1 MGMLAVGR
9 RCFYRWGW
17 MITIKK
23 LADHFHDPNT
33 LSSNRRSMSSSFC
46 HSGGHRQ
53 PRRFCSRIRS
63 SNTEHINCL
72 TIGTNTGGGQ
82 AGGEQVFD
90 NLLNRKYS
98 KVKTIKSAFA
108 ILSLVKWYL
117 CKVKLLQ
124 KLPQTE
130 KDLKLTK
137 MKKSLSVRREQKPF
151 LPTCP
156 ITCGLDG
163 RVGCGHKHSV
173 FSDHLFS
180 TVDTNPGTASGS
192 RGDRDGE
199 RYFQKY

>member
-1 MGMLAVGR
+1 MPAFWPILRHSEIASV
-9 RCFYRWGW
+9 
-17 MITIKK
+17 IQN
-23 LADHFHDPNT
+23 D
-33 LSSNRRSMSSSFC
+33 S
-46 HSGGHRQ
+46 SGGPTAQ
-53 PRRFCSRIRS
+53 KSCLLYPNIRS

-117 CKVKLLQ
+117 CKIKLLQ
-124 KLPQTE
+124 RLPQTE

-180 TVDTNPGTASGS
+180 TVDTNPGWPLVGAEANVTVKDIFKNIKSFNTHACMVM
-192 RGDRDGE
+192 
-199 RYFQKY
+199 

>member
-1 MGMLAVGR
+1 MTPAHFQATVVPCR
-9 RCFYRWGW
+9 VVFA
-17 MITIKK
+17 IQADTDSQEDFVQEKIKN
-23 LADHFHDPNT
+23 LCPPGETLIDPN
-33 LSSNRRSMSSSFC
+33 
-46 HSGGHRQ
+46 
-53 PRRFCSRIRS
+53 IRS

-98 KVKTIKSAFA
+98 KVNTIKSAFA

-130 KDLKLTK
+130 KDLKLTQ

-180 TVDTNPGTASGS
+180 TVDTNPGWPLVGAEANVTVKDILKNIKIQLNKLG
-192 RGDRDGE
+192 
-199 RYFQKY
+199 